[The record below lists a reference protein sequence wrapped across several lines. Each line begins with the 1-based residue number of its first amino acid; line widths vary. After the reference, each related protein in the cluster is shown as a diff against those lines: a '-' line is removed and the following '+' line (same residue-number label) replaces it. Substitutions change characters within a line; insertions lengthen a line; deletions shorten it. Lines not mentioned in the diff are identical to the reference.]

1 MNTTN
6 MTAADLFS
14 AMSESAL
21 GKWNY
26 NEHNADAAAELV
38 ARGLVEVVNVTA
50 ENNKSRKTMGLVR
63 VCHEIRF
70 TPAGRL
76 HLDHVLVRAA

>member
-26 NEHNADAAAELV
+26 NEHNADAA
-38 ARGLVEVVNVTA
+38 RT
-50 ENNKSRKTMGLVR
+50 T
-63 VCHEIRF
+63 
-70 TPAGRL
+70 
-76 HLDHVLVRAA
+76 RAARLWGWLGCAMRSGSPRPDGSTSITFWSGPPDPPPLQPPNWSRE